1 LTFPPKNLPAV
12 ETAQNP
18 KPIQAI
24 NLLTNDKPIDIENS
38 FTLNQN
44 KPITK
49 NPTRNLPKAIRLS
62 SENPNQIL
70 TLKTL
75 PVTNA
80 TRKDIHPVHPVSIK
94 STPNSI
100 NFK

>member
-1 LTFPPKNLPAV
+1 V

-18 KPIQAI
+18 KPIQAK
-24 NLLTNDKPIDIENS
+24 NLLTNDKPMETANS
-38 FTLNQN
+38 FNPNQN

-49 NPTRNLPKAIRLS
+49 KPTRNLPKAISLS
-62 SENPNQIL
+62 SQNPNQSL

-80 TRKDIHPVHPVSIK
+80 TRKDIHPVSAK
-94 STPNSI
+94 STPNSMS
-100 NFK
+100 FK